1 MEPKQQLNGPFPKHL
16 TNTKQSNAKPQ
27 YVIVWLEPYAILK
40 HVVKHVVPTSKLVCI
55 WKPIVLWKPSIRNG
69 GRPVA
74 LSSSDVPNAANSN
87 AVNDATTK
95 LDAELGL

>member
-1 MEPKQQLNGPFPKHL
+1 MEPKQLLNGPFPKQL

-27 YVIVWLEPYAILK
+27 YAIVWLEPYAILK
-40 HVVKHVVPTSKLVCI
+40 HVVPASKLVCI
-55 WKPIVLWKPSIRNG
+55 WKPIVLWKPNVRNG

-74 LSSSDVPNAANSN
+74 LSSNDVPNAANSD

>member
-1 MEPKQQLNGPFPKHL
+1 MEPKQQLNGSIPKQF

-27 YVIVWLEPYAILK
+27 YVIVWSEPYAVLK
-40 HVVKHVVPTSKLVCI
+40 HAIPASKLVCI
-55 WKPIVLWKPSIRNG
+55 WKPIVLWKPSVRNG

-74 LSSSDVPNAANSN
+74 LSSGDVPNAAHSD

-95 LDAELGL
+95 HDAELGL